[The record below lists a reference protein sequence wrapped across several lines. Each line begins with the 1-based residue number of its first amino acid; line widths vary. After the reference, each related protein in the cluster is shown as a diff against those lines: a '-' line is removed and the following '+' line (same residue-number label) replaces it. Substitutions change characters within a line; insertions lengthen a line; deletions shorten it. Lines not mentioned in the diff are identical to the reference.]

1 MKFSWGTGI
10 FLFYTLFALGLVF
23 QVYKSTQYDHSLVYD
38 DYYSHDIH
46 YQEQYERK
54 VNAQSLSEPVRISLQ
69 PEVRQVVI
77 DFPADVIRPQG
88 TVLLYRPND
97 KRFDQEL
104 PISMD
109 GNGQMKIGIEDL
121 LVGRWAVR
129 ITWAENGKEYF
140 VEDEVNVP
148 VL

>member
-23 QVYKSTQYDHSLVYD
+23 QVYKSTQYDHSLVVD
-38 DYYSHDIH
+38 DYYEHDIH
-46 YQEQYERK
+46 YQEQYVRK
-54 VNAQSLSEPVRISLQ
+54 VNAQALSEPVAIRLL
-69 PEVRQVVI
+69 PDERQVVI
-77 DFPADVIRPQG
+77 DFPAEVIQPQG
-88 TVLLYRPND
+88 TVLLYRPSD
-97 KRFDQEL
+97 KRFDQQIPL
-104 PISMD
+104 VMD
-109 GNGQMKIGIEDL
+109 RNGQMKIGIEEL

>member
-23 QVYKSTQYDHSLVYD
+23 QVYKSTRYDNSLVVD
-38 DYYSHDIH
+38 NYYEHDIH

-54 VNAQSLSEPVRISLQ
+54 VNAQGLSSPVSIRLLAEGQSLL
-69 PEVRQVVI
+69 I
-77 DFPADVIRPQG
+77 DFPAEVKSPEG
-88 TVLLYRPND
+88 VVLLYRPND
-97 KRFDQEL
+97 KQYDESLPLEIDADGEMRIPVTEL
-104 PISMD
+104 
-109 GNGQMKIGIEDL
+109 L
-121 LVGRWAVR
+121 AGRWSVR
-129 ITWAENGKEYF
+129 ITWSENGKEYF